1 MDGYCQSQRC
11 PERVHCTSKTGCV
24 CVCVF
29 LNFLCLVSAV
39 RSLGTAM
46 GLSLYSTTSLE
57 DVALEAPNTI
67 KFFQMQ
73 LYTDRQLMATITR
86 RAEKAGYKAILLT
99 VDCPLYGRHQGRR
112 RFELPGHLK
121 HANFSSVQQR
131 KRFKSNAELGAHIIA
146 LLDCSVDWKIL
157 DWLRSITSL
166 PVVVKG
172 ILTPED
178 ARLAV
183 QHGAKGILVSNHGGR
198 QLDGVSAAVCMTL
211 VQCRMIFE

>member
-1 MDGYCQSQRC
+1 MNAFCQSQRC

-29 LNFLCLVSAV
+29 LNFRCLVLAV
-39 RSLGTAM
+39 SSLGTAM

-57 DVALEAPNTI
+57 DVALEAPNTV

-73 LYTDRQLMATITR
+73 FYTDRQLMATIIR

-121 HANFSSVQQR
+121 YANFSSVQQR

-183 QHGAKGILVSNHGGR
+183 QHGAQGILVSNHGGR
-198 QLDGVSAAVCMTL
+198 QLDGVPAAVCITL
-211 VQCRMIFE
+211 VECRMIF